1 MEQIITI
8 DVFSDV
14 VCPWCY
20 IGEKRLEQALA
31 QRPDVRADIRWRP
44 FQLNPAIPAGG
55 EPWDQFV
62 REKFG
67 GAARAQGMFAQVA
80 EVGREVGIDFNFERV
95 ARSPNTADAHRL
107 LVLAGAT
114 GVQWPL
120 ATALFKA
127 HFSDGADL
135 NDREQLLALAESAG
149 LDRAS
154 AAACL
159 DSDLYADVVVESQES
174 AAQIGVGGVPFYIF
188 AERFAVS
195 GAQPVGVFLRA
206 LDTAAQAG
214 E

>member
-20 IGEKRLEQALA
+20 IGEKRLELALA
-31 QRPDVRADIRWRP
+31 QRPDVRAAIRWRP
-44 FQLNPAIPAGG
+44 FQLNPDIPAGG

-67 GAARAQGMFAQVA
+67 GAARAQGMFAQVT
-80 EVGREVGIDFNFERV
+80 EVGREVGIDFNFARV

-107 LVLAGAT
+107 LVLAGEL

-135 NDREQLLALAESAG
+135 NDREQLLALAEAAG
-149 LDRAS
+149 LERAG

-159 DSDLYADVVVESQES
+159 DSDLYADVVAQSQES

-206 LDTAAQAG
+206 LEMATQAG